1 MRPWQVPAF
10 SKHVTVFTKCVNK
23 ENTSRVGEVIQW
35 LKTRFTTKA
44 SRKHVQ
50 RSPRSTEGIL
60 AGEDWHVL
68 SIWGVSPAY
77 RFAFPIQRGGV
88 ASSFTAPCHDA
99 VFIAS
104 HTTPLA
110 CLSPSYHGQKIP
122 DFQNTLLSKRPRVTL
137 QIPTNC
143 MMVLE
148 MVTTLLAI
156 VIALGCH
163 PELDGKTLLPKTQ
176 NICTIEHKE
185 SFIPSG

>member
-23 ENTSRVGEVIQW
+23 ENTSRVGEMIQW

-122 DFQNTLLSKRPRVTL
+122 DFQNTLLSRGREWPCRYPPIAWWFLRWWPHYWLLSLLLVAIQNL
-137 QIPTNC
+137 
-143 MMVLE
+143 MVRHY
-148 MVTTLLAI
+148 
-156 VIALGCH
+156 C
-163 PELDGKTLLPKTQ
+163 Q
-176 NICTIEHKE
+176 RHKI
-185 SFIPSG
+185 FAP